1 MTQTPTQTPPAT
13 LPVIY
18 PVLSYRDAP
27 AAIAWLERAFGFEK
41 LMAMAGPDGSITHA
55 ELRLGAGVIMLGTVQ
70 EAQGWR
76 SPRDL
81 PAVNQTLYV
90 YVADP
95 DAHHAHAQAAGAEI
109 LRGPEDTDYG
119 SREYSAKDLEGHHW
133 SFGTYRPGA

>member
-1 MTQTPTQTPPAT
+1 MTQTPTAT

-18 PVLSYRDAP
+18 PALSYRDAP
-27 AAIAWLERAFGFEK
+27 AAIEWLGRAFGFEK
-41 LMAMAGPDGSITHA
+41 LMAMPGPDGTIAHA
-55 ELRLGAGVIMLGTVQ
+55 ELRLGSGVLMLGTVK
-70 EAQGWR
+70 EGQGVR

-90 YVADP
+90 YVGDP
-95 DAHHAHAQAAGAEI
+95 DAHHARAKAAGAEI
-109 LRGPEDTDYG
+109 LREPEDTDYG